1 VRGQRGLRI
10 VKKMEIN
17 AWILWILW
25 ILLSLATLDI
35 SIAMGT
41 LATDYKM
48 GPESSDDF
56 HEETIPGSVIA
67 VVCRFISR
75 QSFTLF

>member
-17 AWILWILW
+17 AWILC
-25 ILLSLATLDI
+25 ILLALATFGI
-35 SIAMGT
+35 SMAMGA
-41 LATDYKM
+41 LPTDYKM
-48 GPESSDDF
+48 DPESSDDF

>member
-17 AWILWILW
+17 AWILWIL
-25 ILLSLATLDI
+25 LSLATLDI
-35 SIAMGT
+35 SIAMGI
-41 LATDYKM
+41 LATAYKM
-48 GPESSDDF
+48 DPESSDDF

>member
-1 VRGQRGLRI
+1 VCGQRGLRI

-17 AWILWILW
+17 AWILWIL
-25 ILLSLATLDI
+25 LSLATFDI

-48 GPESSDDF
+48 DLESLDDF
-56 HEETIPGSVIA
+56 HEEMIPGLVIA
-67 VVCRFISR
+67 VVCRFILR
-75 QSFTLF
+75 